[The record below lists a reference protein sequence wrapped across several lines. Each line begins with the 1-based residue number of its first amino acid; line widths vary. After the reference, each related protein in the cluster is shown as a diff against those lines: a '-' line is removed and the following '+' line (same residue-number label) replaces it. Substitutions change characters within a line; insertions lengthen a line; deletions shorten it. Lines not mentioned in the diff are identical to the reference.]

1 MKTRIVIGIFSLFCM
16 IVLTACGD
24 SSSAA
29 LKVGMAYDTGGKGD
43 GSFNDSAYAGLV
55 KARQEL
61 GAVFVELTAG
71 TSETEATRQ
80 ARLRQLAAG
89 GCNPVIAVG
98 LSHQNALAVV
108 APEFPATTFAI
119 VDAEVAGAN
128 IASLVFTAEQG
139 SYLVGVIAA
148 SASKTGKIGFI
159 GGMDS
164 PLINAFKA
172 GYLQGAQSVRPD
184 IVLESAYLGVNGDNT
199 VWDAPDKAQSATEA
213 MLIKGVDIGYAAA
226 GASNAGMFQAIK
238 NAGGAANGLW
248 GIGVDS
254 DQYAMPLFA
263 NLKEVILTSMLKRVD
278 IAVFDIIKGVA
289 SGSPMTG
296 LQTFDLKRG
305 GVAYSASNPA
315 VEPYRAAADAAA
327 VKIKSGEIVV
337 AGSLK

>member
-1 MKTRIVIGIFSLFCM
+1 MKKTIIPFLLLLP
-16 IVLTACGD
+16 VLLLLASCGNN
-24 SSSAA
+24 SSST
-29 LKVGMAYDTGGKGD
+29 LRVGVAYDSGGKGD

-55 KARQEL
+55 KAQREL
-61 GAVFVELTAG
+61 GATFIELTAG
-71 TSETEATRQ
+71 TDETDASRQ
-80 ARLRQLAAG
+80 ERLRQLAAR

-98 LSHQNALAVV
+98 ISYQGALAVV
-108 APEFPATTFAI
+108 AAEFPATTFAI
-119 VDAEVAGAN
+119 VDAEVTAPN
-128 IASLVFTAEQG
+128 VASLLFTAEQG

-172 GYLQGAQSVRPD
+172 GYLQGARSVRPD

-199 VWDAPDKAQSATEA
+199 VWNAPDKAQSATLE
-213 MLIKGVDIGYAAA
+213 MLAKGVDIGYAAA

-238 NAGGAANGLW
+238 NTGGGANGVW

-254 DQYAMPLFA
+254 DQYTMPMFA
-263 NLKEVILTSMLKRVD
+263 DLKEVILTSMLKRVD
-278 IAVFDIIKGVA
+278 VAVFEVIKGVA

-305 GVAYSASNPA
+305 GVGYAVSNRA
-315 VEPYRAAADAAA
+315 VDPYRAAADSAAA
-327 VKIKSGEIVV
+327 KIRSGEIIVTPQ
-337 AGSLK
+337 